1 MFQEQR
7 TIKSGETTGYEVLLR
22 WRHPTRGMIPPG
34 EFIPVAEESGAIAAI
49 GQWVL
54 ETACALAVRHRLNKR
69 IAVNLSPFQLS
80 QPDLAQ
86 IVADTLK
93 RTGMAADLLELEVTE
108 SAIIA
113 DKPHALANLRRL
125 KDMGVAIS
133 LDDFGAGYSS
143 LETLRSF
150 PFAKIK
156 LDRSLVTELETS
168 STARAMMRAVI
179 ALGKSLGV
187 HVLAEGV
194 ETAEQLA
201 ILRAKG
207 CDEIQGYLL
216 GRPVPIDELL
226 KLARMALAS

>member
-1 MFQEQR
+1 
-7 TIKSGETTGYEVLLR
+7 
-22 WRHPTRGMIPPG
+22 MIPPG
-34 EFIPVAEESGAIAAI
+34 EFIPIAEESGAIAAI
-49 GQWVL
+49 GLWVL
-54 ETACALAVRHRLNKR
+54 KTACALAVRHGLSKR
-69 IAVNLSPFQLS
+69 IAVNLSPLQLS
-80 QPDLAQ
+80 QPDLAET
-86 IVADTLK
+86 VADILQQ
-93 RTGMAADLLELEVTE
+93 TGMAADRLELEVTE

-113 DKPHALANLRRL
+113 DKPHALANFRRL
-125 KDMGVAIS
+125 KDLGVAIS

-150 PFAKIK
+150 PFDKIK
-156 LDRSLVTELETS
+156 LDRSLVTELETN